1 MANLK
6 IYRQLGLIFRIR
18 GNITKLLCS
27 TPFIL
32 KYKVKI
38 TALLYSKKL
47 LKVVENNQYV
57 WNIFVFPNVTSIYEE
72 DKWDGDWMRKK

>member
-1 MANLK
+1 MPSGSNSIHISPLSVPQYK
-6 IYRQLGLIFRIR
+6 LMFI
-18 GNITKLLCS
+18 KLLS
-27 TPFIL
+27 
-32 KYKVKI
+32 
-38 TALLYSKKL
+38 SKKL